1 MPRRTVRR
9 PKAAAPVFRAPRV
22 RPEPV
27 APHATRRKAGPLPAG
42 PLHVPISTIDWL
54 VSRESPAA
62 RFVALRDLL
71 GRPAKDPEMKRARQ
85 ALPRD
90 PWTRD
95 MLDVL
100 RRRTLPGATPA
111 GLSRRYDGG
120 LWLTLF
126 LEETGCDGSLPPVR
140 HAGQV
145 LFAAWEKA
153 FVELSRRN
161 DAAVDLPAFTALC
174 RALALMGYAADPRLA
189 SAADYVARAALLGR
203 GTTAKALLL
212 FATLPEERRSPVV
225 RRAVDFLR
233 ARALEAEIPRE
244 GAGGTAPEF
253 LRAGFPNGEETD
265 LVELLHALALTTPEG
280 AVDPREGP
288 LAWGLALLLARAD
301 HRGRWLLERSPAGGL
316 PFPLERTGE
325 MSRWVTIRALT
336 VVQRFLGLTIDGA
349 RAVPGSVRR

>member
-1 MPRRTVRR
+1 MSRRTPVR
-9 PKAAAPVFRAPRV
+9 PKAAPPAYRAPRA

-27 APHATRRKAGPLPAG
+27 PPRAARRKARPLPAG
-42 PLHVPISTIDWL
+42 PFHVPISTIDWL

-62 RFVALRDLL
+62 RYVALRDLL

-95 MLDVL
+95 VLDVL
-100 RRRTLPGATPA
+100 RRRTLPGATVA

-120 LWLTLF
+120 LWLALF
-126 LEETGCDGSLPPVR
+126 LGETGCDASLPLVR

-145 LFAAWEKA
+145 LFAAWEKP
-153 FVELSRRN
+153 FVELTRHA
-161 DAAVDLPAFTALC
+161 DAAVDLPTFTALC
-174 RALALMGYAADPRLA
+174 RALALMGHAADSRLA

-203 GTTAKALLL
+203 GRTAKALLL
-212 FATLPEERRSPVV
+212 FATLPEERRSPLV

-244 GAGGTAPEF
+244 GAAGAASEF

-265 LVELLHALALTTPEG
+265 LVELLYALALTTPEG
-280 AVDPREGP
+280 AVDPREGA
-288 LAWGLALLLARAD
+288 LARGLSLLLARAD
-301 HRGRWLLERSPAGGL
+301 HRGRWLLERAPAGGL

-336 VVQRFLGLTIDGA
+336 AVQRFLGLTIDSA
-349 RAVPGSVRR
+349 RAVPGSDRL